1 MLLTELL
8 ALLQKFQGVFSQERV
23 FVRVRRQALG
33 VLLALGSRTVARVL
47 AAMGREQCDWST
59 EYRLFSR
66 SPWHGRELF
75 NPVLREALAFSGSD
89 QEPLV
94 VAGDFTHLP
103 KTGKHIPQVTCMR
116 DPMSPAFHT
125 NLIYGL
131 RFFQLTLLC
140 PFRAQHPALATR
152 SVPIRFDAVPV
163 LPKPGKQATE
173 EEWKRYRQKQ
183 KQRLTS
189 KAARETIEELRADCD
204 QAGAA
209 SRQLLVALDGSFC
222 NRVFM
227 ETPIARVDLLCRA
240 RKDAVLCPP
249 AGPQEKGFY
258 GKKTFTPEQVRQDES
273 IPWQT
278 TTLYYGGR
286 EHTLRY
292 KEINSVHW
300 QRGGRRRK
308 LRLLVLAPTG
318 YRLHVRGRLLYRQ
331 PAYLLTTDLKTPAAQ
346 LIVAYLDRWQ
356 IEVNHREEKSTL
368 GVGDA
373 QVRNKHSVPKQPAF
387 VVAIYSM
394 LLLAALKAYGPTRTQ
409 DYLPPP
415 KWARRAARP
424 SCLDIVALLRAQM
437 AKDPAQLHRF
447 EIETSA
453 FDLLTKA
460 AA

>member
-1 MLLTELL
+1 LLLIELL
-8 ALLQKFQGVFSQERV
+8 VLLQKFQSVFSQERV

-47 AAMGREQCDWST
+47 AAMGRDQCDWST

-66 SPWHGRELF
+66 SPWNCRALF
-75 NPVLREALAFSGSD
+75 EPVLREALAFAGAAE
-89 QEPLV
+89 EPLV

-103 KTGKHIPQVTCMR
+103 KTGKHIAQVTCMR

-140 PFRAQHPALATR
+140 PFRTQDPALATR
-152 SVPIRFDAVPV
+152 SVPIRFEAVPV
-163 LPKPGKQATE
+163 LPKPGKKGTVEQ
-173 EEWKRYRQKQ
+173 WKSYRQKQ
-183 KQRLTS
+183 KQRPTS
-189 KAARETIEELRADCD
+189 KAARATIEELRADLD
-204 QAGAA
+204 RAGMAG
-209 SRQLLVALDGSFC
+209 RPLLSVLDGSFC

-227 ETPIARVDLLCRA
+227 EVPIERVDLLCRT
-240 RKDAVLCPP
+240 RKDAVLCHRAEP
-249 AGPQEKGFY
+249 GQKGFY
-258 GKKTFTPEQVRQDES
+258 GKQTFTPEQVRQDES

-286 EHTLRY
+286 AQTFRY
-292 KEINSVHW
+292 KEVNSVLW

-318 YRLHVRGRLLYRQ
+318 YRLHVQGRLLYRQ
-331 PAYLLTTDLKTPAAQ
+331 PAYLLTTDLQTPAPQ
-346 LIVAYLDRWQ
+346 LILAYLDRWQ
-356 IEVNHREEKSTL
+356 IEVNHREEKSTM

-373 QVRNKHSVPKQPAF
+373 QVRNKDSVPKQPAF

-415 KWARRAARP
+415 KWARRCARP
-424 SCLDIVALLRAQM
+424 SCLDILALLRAQVGQQ
-437 AKDPAQLHRF
+437 PEELQRF

-453 FDLLTKA
+453 FDLVIKA